1 MKELKTKDGYL
12 LNDTPY
18 YFVAGDRVKS
28 KPLEISKDA
37 DGKDAD
43 GMTAK
48 AVMDGYGRG
57 TITIETVTQYPA
69 ASMIINGR
77 TYSMDQEAEGPYTTV
92 KVHKDMTRTK
102 VIVTEENPA
111 EITLANGKNLTL
123 QIKGN
128 TYSYSYDGTNG
139 VYIPEVTDTGYYAD
153 YTLADD
159 QVDLE
164 NPANKTLVLTGA
176 EGTSAIT
183 VTTVYEKERS
193 L

>member
-1 MKELKTKDGYL
+1 
-12 LNDTPY
+12 
-18 YFVAGDRVKS
+18 
-28 KPLEISKDA
+28 
-37 DGKDAD
+37 
-43 GMTAK
+43 
-48 AVMDGYGRG
+48 
-57 TITIETVTQYPA
+57 
-69 ASMIINGR
+69 
-77 TYSMDQEAEGPYTTV
+77 MDQEAEGPYTTV

-183 VTTVYEKERS
+183 VTTVYEKKDRYKEPFNGYVDVYKRQLLQHHQRQGS
-193 L
+193 LRHLSFHGSLY

>member
-1 MKELKTKDGYL
+1 
-12 LNDTPY
+12 
-18 YFVAGDRVKS
+18 
-28 KPLEISKDA
+28 
-37 DGKDAD
+37 
-43 GMTAK
+43 
-48 AVMDGYGRG
+48 
-57 TITIETVTQYPA
+57 
-69 ASMIINGR
+69 
-77 TYSMDQEAEGPYTTV
+77 
-92 KVHKDMTRTK
+92 MTRTK

-183 VTTVYEKERS
+183 VTTVYEKKDRYKEPFNGYVNVSMTTGTLMNGTMGKDVIDVDS
-193 L
+193 LSGPIKLEEGKTQSQIQPPCRMGYFSMMFQ